1 MLMVGG
7 SGQWGVWGRPPPILL
22 LQGEGWVW
30 GSSHAS
36 PPSPGVWRRGS
47 ALLLQV
53 LGAHTDTALLLSTA
67 HEADGE

>member
-7 SGQWGVWGRPPPILL
+7 SRQWGVWGRAPPSFFCRERGGC
-22 LQGEGWVW
+22 GE
-30 GSSHAS
+30 ALMPP

-67 HEADGE
+67 HKADGE

>member
-1 MLMVGG
+1 MLMMGG
-7 SGQWGVWGRPPPILL
+7 SGRWGVWGRAPPILL
-22 LQGEGWVW
+22 LQGEGGMW
-30 GSSHAS
+30 GSSHG

>member
-7 SGQWGVWGRPPPILL
+7 SRQWGVWGRAPPSFFCRERGGC
-22 LQGEGWVW
+22 GE
-30 GSSHAS
+30 ALMP